1 MLHVP
6 MERFMPS
13 VFRVPLA
20 RFMGTLITRS
30 RKRRQAEKKHLTMK
44 DLYNQLVSDTQA
56 YLKTRYQLLQVRSI
70 EQTSQLLGLIITLFA
85 MTAIVV
91 IGLIFLAIAL
101 AAWLEQ
107 WLPMWASYLV
117 IAGAMLLIALGLFW
131 GRRLWFVRPIEKHL
145 GELVTTDNRPLNLQ
159 KQSLEN
165 QATMQ
170 QELLQRDI
178 NAIRQE
184 WSLVE
189 RVLKIIKSIIS

>member
-1 MLHVP
+1 
-6 MERFMPS
+6 
-13 VFRVPLA
+13 
-20 RFMGTLITRS
+20 
-30 RKRRQAEKKHLTMK
+30 MK

-56 YLKTRYQLLQVRSI
+56 YLKTQYQLLQVRSI